1 MVDEF
6 SAFARM
12 PQPHMKTVNL
22 SDLCRQSVFLEQNR
36 YPDINYETVLPEQ
49 AVTLFCDR
57 QQISQVLTNLLK
69 NAAESVC
76 SAVSETGIPAEQDR
90 ITVTLQEG
98 VTELKIVVADT
109 GAGFAEDLL
118 DRVTEPYVTTRDK
131 GTGLGLAIVK
141 KIIEDHSGELILANK
156 APSGATAE
164 LKFFRTR
171 EPKNAVTEDK
181 EEVDESTTD
190 MVMN

>member
-36 YPDINYETVLPEQ
+36 YPDINYETLLPEQ
-49 AVTLFCDR
+49 AVDLFCDR

-69 NAAESVC
+69 NAAESV
-76 SAVSETGIPAEQDR
+76 SSGVSENGISADQDR
-90 ITVTLQEG
+90 ITVTLEAG
-98 VTELKIVVADT
+98 VTEVNIIITDT
-109 GAGFAEDLL
+109 GTGFAEDLL

-141 KIIEDHSGELILANK
+141 KIMEDHSGELILANK
-156 APSGATAE
+156 APSGAIVE
-164 LKFFRTR
+164 LKFFRAR
-171 EPKNAVTEDK
+171 EPKKAVTEDK
-181 EEVDESTTD
+181 EQVDESTTE